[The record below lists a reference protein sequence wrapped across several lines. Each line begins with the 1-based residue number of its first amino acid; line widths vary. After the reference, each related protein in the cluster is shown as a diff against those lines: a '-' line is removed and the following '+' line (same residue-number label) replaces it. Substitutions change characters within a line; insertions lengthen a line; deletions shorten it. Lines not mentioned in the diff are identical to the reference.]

1 MKQKIQMEELFNY
14 IKESTE
20 GKRLR
25 ELIDNRTF
33 NIEFNSAS
41 MLSIIIGMLFYD
53 TRNKIGL
60 IISDGHVQDIISN
73 ELKNHLKTKTRIIPE
88 YKNNRSDV
96 VGFISENE
104 SEFLQSIDRLFS
116 KNPGIYVIDEEVL
129 SYNIP
134 RPKKIDN
141 IKIEDGN
148 KVDFEK
154 IIKRLRGWGYERTDV
169 CVSKNSYSK
178 RGGILDISPPNS
190 DNHYRVEFFGDV
202 VDSIRMFDVNSQ
214 LSTKKIENFKINEPI
229 KKNSYSSIKNDI
241 IENLDLVLYIT
252 NNTAYI
258 NETKNKPLVIKSE
271 EVDLTNISK
280 EIIKHRIDYYLKE
293 KHKIYLFNPSKKLFY
308 MQSKMT
314 EFQNSIQDGFV
325 WGGLRLLCI
334 PTQSSNIYEKKKRV
348 HKRGEFNLNAFDWG
362 DFLVHEDRGVGK
374 YVGLFVMGPKGSET
388 ENIKIEY
395 LNGGS
400 IYVPID
406 KIDKIHKY
414 QGLND
419 KNPKLSDLN
428 SSTWEK
434 QRNIT
439 KKSAENVVDKLIE
452 LYKLREKPRGFIY
465 STKGNLINELE
476 QSFPHQETDDQR
488 KSIEE
493 IFKDMEKNKPMD
505 RLLYGD
511 VGFGKTEVALR
522 AAMAAIHSGKIVFFL
537 SPTTV
542 LSDQHFITSKNR
554 LEHLGVNIEL
564 LSRFKSKK
572 EQSKIIENLSNNKI
586 DLVVGTHRLLSDDV
600 PVENLGLLIVDEEHK
615 FGVKHKNKIQH
626 LKEHTDIL
634 TLTATPIPRTLQ
646 QSLVGIRD
654 TSRISTPP
662 LNKLPIKTYVKRFDW
677 GWIKDSIKKETSR
690 GGQVYFLHNNIDG
703 LEKIKQNLSGFFP
716 NLNIQI
722 GNGQM
727 NSKDLERI
735 ILEFFEGKIDV
746 LVCTTIIESGLDV
759 TNANLIIIDNAHKFG
774 LSQLYQIR
782 GRVGRSSREGSCY
795 LSIPKR
801 IQLKDDAFKRLK
813 ALEYYSFLGS
823 GYDIAM
829 KDLEIR
835 GSGNLFGYEQS
846 GQISKVGLKMF
857 NKILRETVD
866 KSKGL
871 VKTQTKDTNI
881 VFNGDAFIDL
891 KYINS
896 TQERIN
902 YYQKLSLCSSVES
915 VNTIKN
921 EIIDRFGKM
930 GQNTKNIIDITKYKI
945 LLTKIGSSKCVISK
959 ENILI
964 KFDDNRSGFD
974 GLEFIEKINKSLS
987 RGGFVHK
994 ITPEKKGLSVDVVL
1008 KKSSIGSIIKCI
1020 YKEIA

>member
-1 MKQKIQMEELFNY
+1 MEELFNY
-14 IKESTE
+14 IRKTAE
-20 GKRLR
+20 GKKLI
-25 ELIDNRTF
+25 ELIKNKTF
-33 NIEFNSAS
+33 NIEFGCTSF
-41 MLSIIIGMLFYD
+41 LSIIIGALFYD
-53 TRNKIGL
+53 TKNRVGL
-60 IISDGHVQDIISN
+60 IMGDSHVQDVVSN
-73 ELKNHLKTKTRIIPE
+73 ELKNHLRTKTRIIPG
-88 YKNNRSDV
+88 YKKNRSDV
-96 VGFISENE
+96 AGFISENE
-104 SEFLQSIDRLFS
+104 SEFLQSTDKLYS
-116 KNPGIYVIDEEVL
+116 NNPGIYVIDEEVL
-129 SYNIP
+129 SYGISK
-134 RPKKIDN
+134 PKKTN
-141 IKIEDGN
+141 TIEIRCGD
-148 KVDFEK
+148 KVNLKK
-154 IIKRLRGWGYERTDV
+154 IIKRLGGWGFERTDV
-169 CVSKNSYSK
+169 CVSKNSYSI

-190 DNHYRVEFFGDV
+190 NRHYRIELFGDV
-202 VDSIRMFDVNSQ
+202 VDSIRIFNIYSQ

-229 KKNSYSSIKNDI
+229 KESSQSSTKNDI
-241 IENLDLVLYIT
+241 TENLDLILYIT
-252 NNTAYI
+252 
-258 NETKNKPLVIKSE
+258 KNKAFINTTNDKPLIIKSKN
-271 EVDLTNISK
+271 VDFTNISK
-280 EIIKHRIDYYLKE
+280 EVIKHRVDNHLKE
-293 KHKIYLFNPSKKLFY
+293 GHKIYLFNPSKKLFY

-314 EFQNSIQDGFV
+314 EFQNSMQTGFF
-325 WGGLRLLCI
+325 WEKLKLLCI
-334 PTQSSNIYEKKKRV
+334 PTQSSNIYGKKKRL
-348 HKRGEFNLNAFDWG
+348 KNQSKFNLNTFDWG

-374 YVGLFVMGPKGSET
+374 YVGLFIIGPKGSET

-419 KNPKLSDLN
+419 KEPKLSDLN
-428 SSTWEK
+428 SASWEK

-439 KKSAENVVDKLIE
+439 KRSAENVVDKLIE

-465 STKGNLINELE
+465 NTEGSLVNELE
-476 QSFPHQETDDQR
+476 QSFPHQETVDQAR
-488 KSIEE
+488 SIEE
-493 IFKDMEKNKPMD
+493 IFKDMKKNKPMD

-522 AAMAAIHSGKIVFFL
+522 AAMVAINSGKVVFFL

-554 LEHLGVNIEL
+554 LEYLGVSIEL

-572 EQSKIIENLSNNKI
+572 EQSKILNDLSNNKI

-615 FGVKHKNKIQH
+615 FGVKHKNKIQY
-626 LKEHTDIL
+626 LKKHTDIL

-654 TSRISTPP
+654 TSRITTPP
-662 LNKLPIKTYVKRFDW
+662 LNKLPIKTYIKRFDW
-677 GWIKDSIKKETSR
+677 GWIVSSIEKETSR
-690 GGQVYFLHNNIDG
+690 GGQVYFLHNDIKN
-703 LEKIKQNLSGFFP
+703 LENIKQNLSKFFP

-727 NSKDLERI
+727 HSKDLEKI
-735 ILEFFEGKIDV
+735 ILQFFEGRIDV

-801 IQLKDDAFKRLK
+801 IQLKEDAFKRLK

-823 GYDIAM
+823 GYNIAM

-846 GQISKVGLKMF
+846 GQISKVGLKMY
-857 NKILRETVD
+857 NKILREAVD

-871 VKTQTKDTNI
+871 VSAKNKNTSIIFK
-881 VFNGDAFIDL
+881 GDAFIDIN
-891 KYINS
+891 YINS

-902 YYQKLSLCSSVES
+902 YYQKLASCSNVK
-915 VNTIKN
+915 NIKTIKK
-921 EIIDRFGKM
+921 EIIDRFGPM
-930 GQNTKNIIDITKYKI
+930 GQTTKNIIDITKYKI
-945 LLTKIGSSKCVISK
+945 MLTEIGTSKCIINKDSV
-959 ENILI
+959 LF
-964 KFDDNRSGFD
+964 KFDDNKSGFN
-974 GLEFIEKINKSLS
+974 GLEFVEKINETLT
-987 RGGFVHK
+987 GGGHAYN
-994 ITPEKKGLSVDVVL
+994 ISPEKKGVSINVILN
-1008 KKSSIGSIIKCI
+1008 KSSAGSVIKCI
-1020 YKEIA
+1020 YKGIS

>member
-1 MKQKIQMEELFNY
+1 MEELYNH
-14 IKESTE
+14 INKTAE
-20 GKRLR
+20 GKK
-25 ELIDNRTF
+25 LIDLMNNKTF
-33 NIEFNSAS
+33 NIEFGCAS
-41 MLSIIIGMLFYD
+41 LLSIIIGALFYD
-53 TRNKIGL
+53 TKNKVGL
-60 IISDGHVQDIISN
+60 IIGDGHVQDVVSN
-73 ELKNHLKTKTRIIPE
+73 ELKNHLKTKTRIIPG

-96 VGFISENE
+96 AGFISENE
-104 SEFLQSIDRLFS
+104 SEFLQSTDKLFTD
-116 KNPGIYVIDEEVL
+116 NPGVYVIDEEVL
-129 SYNIP
+129 SYNVSK
-134 RPKKIDN
+134 PKKIDN
-141 IKIEDGN
+141 MEIRCGDRLN
-148 KVDFEK
+148 FERV
-154 IIKRLRGWGYERTDV
+154 IMRLSDWGFERTDV
-169 CVSKNSYSK
+169 CVSKNCYSI

-190 DNHYRVEFFGDV
+190 NKHYRVEFFGDF
-202 VDSIRMFDVNSQ
+202 VDSIRIFDIYSQ
-214 LSTKKIENFKINEPI
+214 LSTKKIEKFKINEPI
-229 KKNSYSSIKNDI
+229 KADSQSSTKNDI

-252 NNTAYI
+252 KNNAFVNT
-258 NETKNKPLVIKSE
+258 TKDKPLIIKSKDI
-271 EVDLTNISK
+271 DLTSISK
-280 EIIKHRIDYYLKE
+280 EVVKHRVDHHLKE

-308 MQSKMT
+308 MQNEMT
-314 EFQNSIQDGFV
+314 EFQNSLQTGFF
-325 WGGLRLLCI
+325 WEDLKLLCI
-334 PTQSSNIYEKKKRV
+334 PTQSSNIYGKKKDV
-348 HKRGEFNLNAFDWG
+348 KRQKQLNLNAFDWG

-374 YVGLFVMGPKGSET
+374 YVGLFVVGPKGSET

-419 KNPKLSDLN
+419 NEPKLSDLN
-428 SSTWEK
+428 SASWEK

-439 KKSAENVVDKLIE
+439 KKSAESVVDKLIE

-465 STKGNLINELE
+465 NTEGGLINELE
-476 QSFPHQETDDQR
+476 QSFPHQETVDQVV
-488 KSIEE
+488 SIEE
-493 IFKDMEKNKPMD
+493 IFKDMKKNKPMD

-522 AAMAAIHSGKIVFFL
+522 AAMVAINSGKVVFFL

-572 EQSKIIENLSNNKI
+572 EQSKIINDLSNNKI
-586 DLVVGTHRLLSDDV
+586 DLVIGTHRLLSDDV
-600 PVENLGLLIVDEEHK
+600 PVKNLGLLIVDEEHK

-626 LKEHTDIL
+626 LKKHTDIL

-654 TSRISTPP
+654 TSRITTPP
-662 LNKLPIKTYVKRFDW
+662 LNKLPIKTYIKRFDW
-677 GWIKDSIKKETSR
+677 GWIKDSIEKETSR
-690 GGQVYFLHNNIDG
+690 GGQVYFLHNNIKD
-703 LEKIKQNLSGFFP
+703 LEKIRQELSRFFP

-727 NSKDLERI
+727 HSKDLEKI
-735 ILEFFEGKIDV
+735 ILGFFEGKIDV

-795 LSIPKR
+795 LSIPKK
-801 IQLKDDAFKRLK
+801 IQLKEDAFKRLK

-823 GYDIAM
+823 GYNIAM

-846 GQISKVGLKMF
+846 GQISKVGLKMY
-857 NKILRETVD
+857 NKILREAVD

-871 VKTQTKDTNI
+871 VNTETKNTNI
-881 VFNGDAFIDL
+881 IFKGDAFIDI
-891 KYINS
+891 KYIHS

-902 YYQKLSLCSSVES
+902 YYQRLGSCLSIKNVK
-915 VNTIKN
+915 TIKK
-921 EIIDRFGKM
+921 EIIDRFGPM
-930 GQNTKNIIDITKYKI
+930 GQTTKNIINITKYKI
-945 LLTKIGSSKCVISK
+945 MLTEIGSSKCIINNDS
-959 ENILI
+959 ILI
-964 KFDDNRSGFD
+964 KFDDNRSGFN
-974 GLEFIEKINKSLS
+974 GLEFVKKINETLMKC
-987 RGGFVHK
+987 GHDHK
-994 ITPEKKGLSVDVVL
+994 ISPEKNGVSVDVVL
-1008 KKSSIGSIIKCI
+1008 NKSTASSIIKCI
-1020 YKEIA
+1020 YKGFLKAHD

>member
-1 MKQKIQMEELFNY
+1 MEELFNY
-14 IKESTE
+14 IRKTDE
-20 GKRLR
+20 GKKLI
-25 ELIDNRTF
+25 ELINNRKF
-33 NIEFNSAS
+33 NIEFGCAS
-41 MLSIIIGMLFYD
+41 LLSIIIGALFYD
-53 TRNKIGL
+53 TKNKVGL
-60 IISDGHVQDIISN
+60 VINDGHVQDVVSN
-73 ELKNHLKTKTRIIPE
+73 ELKNHLKTKTRIIPG

-96 VGFISENE
+96 AGFISENE
-104 SEFLQSIDRLFS
+104 SEFLQSTDKLYS
-116 KNPGIYVIDEEVL
+116 NNPGVYVIDQEVL
-129 SYNIP
+129 SYSISK
-134 RPKKIDN
+134 PKKINTIEIRGGD
-141 IKIEDGN
+141 KI
-148 KVDFEK
+148 DFER
-154 IIKRLRGWGYERTDV
+154 IIKRLSGWGFERTDV
-169 CVSKNSYSK
+169 CVSKNCYSI

-190 DNHYRVEFFGDV
+190 NNHYRVEFFGDV
-202 VDSIRMFDVNSQ
+202 VDSIRMFDIYSQ

-229 KKNSYSSIKNDI
+229 KTSSHSSTKNDI
-241 IENLDLVLYIT
+241 IENLDLILYIT
-252 NNTAYI
+252 KNNAFI
-258 NETKNKPLVIKSE
+258 NTTKDKPLMIKSKNI
-271 EVDLTNISK
+271 DYTNISK
-280 EIIKHRIDYYLKE
+280 EVVKHRVDHHLKE
-293 KHKIYLFNPSKKLFY
+293 NHKIYLFNPSKRLFY

-314 EFQNSIQDGFV
+314 EFQNSIQTGFF
-325 WGGLRLLCI
+325 WEKLKLLCI
-334 PTQSSNIYEKKKRV
+334 PTQSSNIYGNKKHVNKQS
-348 HKRGEFNLNAFDWG
+348 KFNLNTFDWG

-374 YVGLFVMGPKGSET
+374 YVGLFIMGPKGDET

-419 KNPKLSDLN
+419 KEPKLSDLN
-428 SSTWEK
+428 SASWEK

-439 KKSAENVVDKLIE
+439 KRSAENVVDKLIE
-452 LYKLREKPRGFIY
+452 LYKSREKPRGFIY
-465 STKGNLINELE
+465 NTKGDLINELE
-476 QSFPHQETDDQR
+476 QSFPHQETVDQST
-488 KSIEE
+488 SIKE
-493 IFKDMEKNKPMD
+493 IFKDMKKNKPMD

-522 AAMAAIHSGKIVFFL
+522 AAMIAINSGKVVFFL

-572 EQSKIIENLSNNKI
+572 EQSKILNDLSNNKI
-586 DLVVGTHRLLSDDV
+586 DLVIGTHRLLSDDV

-626 LKEHTDIL
+626 LKKHTDIL

-654 TSRISTPP
+654 TSRITTPP
-662 LNKLPIKTYVKRFDW
+662 LNKLPIKTYIKRFDW
-677 GWIKDSIKKETSR
+677 GWIKDSIEKETSR
-690 GGQVYFLHNNIDG
+690 GGQVYFLHNDIKN
-703 LEKIKQNLSGFFP
+703 LNKIKESLSDFFP

-727 NSKDLERI
+727 HSKDLEKI

-759 TNANLIIIDNAHKFG
+759 TNANLIIIDNAHRFG

-795 LSIPKR
+795 LTIPKR
-801 IQLKDDAFKRLK
+801 IQLKEDAFKRLK

-846 GQISKVGLKMF
+846 GQISKVGLKMY
-857 NKILRETVD
+857 NKILREAVD

-871 VKTQTKDTNI
+871 VKTENKKTNI
-881 VFNGDAFIDL
+881 IFSGDAFIDT
-891 KYINS
+891 KYIKS

-902 YYQKLSLCSSVES
+902 YYQKLGSCSSIKNVK
-915 VNTIKN
+915 TIKK
-921 EIIDRFGKM
+921 EIIDRFGSM
-930 GQNTKNIIDITKYKI
+930 GQTTKNIINITKYKI
-945 LLTKIGSSKCVISK
+945 MLTEIGSNKCIINKDGV
-959 ENILI
+959 LI
-964 KFDDNRSGFD
+964 KFDDNRSDFN
-974 GLEFIEKINKSLS
+974 GLEFVEKINKTLT
-987 RGGFVHK
+987 RGGYIHK
-994 ITPEKKGLSVDVVL
+994 ISPEKKGISINVVL
-1008 KKSSIGSIIKCI
+1008 NKSSAGSIIKCI
-1020 YKEIA
+1020 YKGISQNA